1 LKLKRIGYGLIIAA
15 LLILPAARSFAG
27 GEKETPKKPGAVE
40 TYRSGHGFSI
50 SYPKGWQLVTYM
62 EEYQTLKEA
71 EKDAGNYFSIQSY
84 QDDDPR
90 IKSYHYF
97 PADTL
102 KIEAWVYPDY
112 GGTLA
117 ELITQ
122 TKDIT
127 RIDDFTIGGKKA
139 KRVWQK
145 VGEGV
150 DAGDEIYSIYFVD
163 AGKRAIFTCY
173 PVYTSLKDKF
183 EEIVG
188 SFRFEGSQTKIK

>member
-1 LKLKRIGYGLIIAA
+1 MRNLKYGLILGAVFM
-15 LLILPAARSFAG
+15 LPAVLCLAAG
-27 GEKETPKKPGAVE
+27 ENESATKPPRNE
-40 TYRSGHGFSI
+40 TYKSRHGFSI
-50 SYPKGWQLVTYM
+50 EYPGGWELVTYM
-62 EEYQTLKEA
+62 EEYKTLKEA

-84 QDDDPR
+84 KDDDPR
-90 IKSYHYF
+90 IRSYHYF

-102 KIEAWVYPDY
+102 KMEAWVYPDY

-139 KRVWQK
+139 KKVWQK
-145 VGEGV
+145 VSEGM
-150 DAGDEIYSIYFVD
+150 DEGDEIYSIYFVD
-163 AGKRAIFTCY
+163 DGYRAIFTCY
-173 PVYTSLKDKF
+173 PVYSSLTGEF

-188 SFRFEGSQTKIK
+188 SFRFEGGEPKKK

>member
-1 LKLKRIGYGLIIAA
+1 MRNVRTAA
-15 LLILPAARSFAG
+15 LCGALILMIAGSALAAG
-27 GEKETPKKPGAVE
+27 GKESAKDRDPEK
-40 TYRSGHGFSI
+40 TYKSRHGFSI
-50 SYPKGWQLVTYM
+50 EYPEDWVLVTYM
-62 EEYQTLKEA
+62 EEYKTLKEA

-90 IKSYHYF
+90 IRSYHYF

-117 ELITQ
+117 EMITQ

-139 KRVWQK
+139 KKVWQK

-150 DAGDEIYSIYFVD
+150 DEGDEIYSIYFVD

-173 PVYTSLKDKF
+173 PVYSSLTNKF

-188 SFRFEGSQTKIK
+188 SFRFEGSPAKVK

>member
-1 LKLKRIGYGLIIAA
+1 MRNLKYGLIFAVLA
-15 LLILPAARSFAG
+15 LLPAALCPAAG
-27 GEKETPKKPGAVE
+27 EVKSAKKSPAEV
-40 TYRSGHGFSI
+40 TYESGHGFSI
-50 SYPKGWQLVTYM
+50 EYPEGWELVTYM
-62 EEYQTLKEA
+62 EEYKTLKEA

-84 QDDDPR
+84 KDDDPR
-90 IKSYHYF
+90 IRSYHYF

-102 KIEAWVYPDY
+102 KIEAWVFSDY

-139 KRVWQK
+139 KKVWQK
-145 VGEGV
+145 VGEGA
-150 DAGDEIYSIYFVD
+150 DEGDEIYSIYFVD

-173 PVYTSLKDKF
+173 PVYSSLTAKF

-188 SFRFEGSQTKIK
+188 SFRFTGTPAKKK

>member
-1 LKLKRIGYGLIIAA
+1 MRNLKYGIIFAA
-15 LLILPAARSFAG
+15 LVLLPAAVCPAAG
-27 GEKETPKKPGAVE
+27 ENESTKKPTPEE
-40 TYRSGHGFSI
+40 TYKSRHGFSI
-50 SYPKGWQLVTYM
+50 EYPEGWELVTYM
-62 EEYQTLKEA
+62 EEYKTLKEA

-84 QDDDPR
+84 KDDDPR
-90 IKSYHYF
+90 IRSYHYF

-102 KIEAWVYPDY
+102 KIEAWVFPDY

-139 KRVWQK
+139 KKVWQK

-150 DAGDEIYSIYFVD
+150 DEGDEIYSIYFVD

-173 PVYTSLKDKF
+173 PVYSRLTAKF

-188 SFRFEGSQTKIK
+188 SFRFAGTPAKKK

>member
-1 LKLKRIGYGLIIAA
+1 MRNLKYRLILGAVI
-15 LLILPAARSFAG
+15 ILPAVLCLAAG
-27 GEKETPKKPGAVE
+27 EDESAKKPPQNE
-40 TYRSGHGFSI
+40 TYKSKHGFSI
-50 SYPKGWQLVTYM
+50 EYPEGWELVTYM
-62 EEYQTLKEA
+62 EEYKTLKEA

-84 QDDDPR
+84 KDDDPR
-90 IKSYHYF
+90 IRSYHYF

-112 GGTLA
+112 GGKLA

-139 KRVWQK
+139 KKVWQK

-150 DAGDEIYSIYFVD
+150 DAGDELYSIYFVD
-163 AGKRAIFTCY
+163 AGKRTIFTCY
-173 PVYTSLKDKF
+173 PVYSSLTNKF

-188 SFRFEGSQTKIK
+188 SFRFTGTPEKKE

>member
-1 LKLKRIGYGLIIAA
+1 MRNLKYGLIFAA
-15 LLILPAARSFAG
+15 LVLLPAALCPAAG
-27 GEKETPKKPGAVE
+27 EDKSARKSAEKETYKS
-40 TYRSGHGFSI
+40 RHGFSI
-50 SYPKGWQLVTYM
+50 EYPEGWGLVTYM
-62 EEYQTLKEA
+62 EEYKTLTEA

-84 QDDDPR
+84 KDDDPR
-90 IKSYHYF
+90 IRSYHYF

-139 KRVWQK
+139 KKVWQK

-173 PVYTSLKDKF
+173 PVYSSLTNKF

-188 SFRFEGSQTKIK
+188 SFRLTGTPAKNK

>member
-1 LKLKRIGYGLIIAA
+1 MGFVLIIAVI
-15 LLILPAARSFAG
+15 LIMPAAWGFAQ
-27 GEKETPKKPGAVE
+27 GEKETPKKPGAEE
-40 TYRSGHGFSI
+40 TYKSRHGFSI
-50 SYPKGWQLVTYM
+50 EYPKGWELVTYM
-62 EEYQTLKEA
+62 EEYDTLKDA

-84 QDDDPR
+84 KDDDPR
-90 IKSYHYF
+90 IQSYHYF

-102 KIEAWVYPDY
+102 KIEARVYPDY

-127 RIDDFTIGGKKA
+127 KIDDFTIGGKKA
-139 KRVWQK
+139 KKVWQK

-163 AGKRAIFTCY
+163 GGKRAIFTCY
-173 PVYTSLKDKF
+173 PVYTSLTSKF

-188 SFRFEGSQTKIK
+188 SFRFEDAPSKN

>member
-1 LKLKRIGYGLIIAA
+1 MRKIIHLFIMAA
-15 LLILPAARSFAG
+15 VLAIPAAVGFAQ
-27 GEKETPKKPGAVE
+27 EKKEPPEKPGAE
-40 TYRSGHGFSI
+40 QTYKSRHGFSI
-50 SYPKGWQLVTYM
+50 DYPKEWKLVTYM
-62 EEYQTLKEA
+62 EEYGTLKEA

-84 QDDDPR
+84 SDDDPR
-90 IKSYHYF
+90 IQSYHYF

-127 RIDDFTIGGKKA
+127 KIDDFSIGGKKA
-139 KRVWQK
+139 KKVWQK

-150 DAGDEIYSIYFVD
+150 DEGDEIYSIYFVD
-163 AGKRAIFTCY
+163 GGKRAIFTCY

-188 SFRFEGSQTKIK
+188 SFRFDDGPSKK

>member
-1 LKLKRIGYGLIIAA
+1 MMNLKFGIIVAA
-15 LLILPAARSFAG
+15 LVLLPAALCPAAG
-27 GEKETPKKPGAVE
+27 GKHSAKKSPPHE

-50 SYPKGWQLVTYM
+50 EYPEGWELVTYM
-62 EEYQTLKEA
+62 EEYKTLEEA

-90 IKSYHYF
+90 INSYHYF

-102 KIEAWVYPDY
+102 KIEAWVFPGY

-127 RIDDFTIGGKKA
+127 KIDDFTIGGKKA
-139 KRVWQK
+139 KKVWQK

-150 DAGDEIYSIYFVD
+150 DEGDEIYSIYFVD
-163 AGKRAIFTCY
+163 AGKKAIFTCY
-173 PVYTSLKDKF
+173 PVYTSLEGKF

-188 SFRFEGSQTKIK
+188 SFRFDQKPRKK

>member
-1 LKLKRIGYGLIIAA
+1 MRNLKYGLIFAVLVIFPAA
-15 LLILPAARSFAG
+15 LCPAA
-27 GEKETPKKPGAVE
+27 GENEGKKKSPANE
-40 TYRSGHGFSI
+40 TYESGHGFSI
-50 SYPKGWQLVTYM
+50 DYPEGWGLVTYM
-62 EEYQTLKEA
+62 EEYKTLKEA

-84 QDDDPR
+84 KDDDPR
-90 IKSYHYF
+90 IRSYHYF

-139 KRVWQK
+139 KKVWQK

-150 DAGDEIYSIYFVD
+150 DAGDELYSIYFVD

-173 PVYTSLKDKF
+173 PVYSSLTAKF

-188 SFRFEGSQTKIK
+188 SFRFAKDAGKKK

>member
-1 LKLKRIGYGLIIAA
+1 MRNILYVLIFAG
-15 LLILPAARSFAG
+15 LLITAAARSFAE
-27 GEKETPKKPGAVE
+27 GEKEPPKKPGAAE
-40 TYRSGHGFSI
+40 TYNSRHVFSI
-50 SYPKGWQLVTYM
+50 EYPRGWQLVTYM

-90 IKSYHYF
+90 IRGYHYF

-127 RIDDFTIGGKKA
+127 RIDDFSIGGKKA
-139 KRVWQK
+139 KKVWQK

-173 PVYTSLKDKF
+173 PVYTSLKNKF

-188 SFRFEGSQTKIK
+188 SFRFDVSASDKK

>member
-1 LKLKRIGYGLIIAA
+1 MRILYVLIIAG
-15 LLILPAARSFAG
+15 LLVMPEARSFAEG
-27 GEKETPKKPGAVE
+27 DKVHPKKPEAME
-40 TYRSGHGFSI
+40 TYKSGHGFSI
-50 SYPKGWQLVTYM
+50 EYPKRWQLVTYM
-62 EEYQTLKEA
+62 EEYQTLREA

-90 IKSYHYF
+90 IRGYHYF

-112 GGTLA
+112 GGSLA

-127 RIDDFTIGGKKA
+127 RIDDFSIGGKKA
-139 KRVWQK
+139 KKVWQK

-150 DAGDEIYSIYFVD
+150 DEGDEIYSIYFVD

-173 PVYTSLKDKF
+173 PVYTSLKNKF

-188 SFRFEGSQTKIK
+188 SFRFDVSASDKK

>member
-1 LKLKRIGYGLIIAA
+1 MRPEHILSVLIITAV
-15 LLILPAARSFAG
+15 ILVTPFSGIAEG
-27 GEKETPKKPGAVE
+27 KKDVPKKTDAVE
-40 TYRSGHGFSI
+40 TYTSGHGFSI
-50 SYPKGWQLVTYM
+50 DYPKGWKLVTYM
-62 EEYQTLKEA
+62 EEYETLEDA

-90 IKSYHYF
+90 IRGYHYF

-139 KRVWQK
+139 KKVWQK

-150 DAGDEIYSIYFVD
+150 DAGDDIYSIYFVD
-163 AGKRAIFTCY
+163 DGKRAIFTCY
-173 PVYTSLKDKF
+173 PIYTSLKDKF

-188 SFRFEGSQTKIK
+188 SFRFEKAGRKK

>member
-1 LKLKRIGYGLIIAA
+1 MRNILYVLIIAG
-15 LLILPAARSFAG
+15 LLIIPGTRSFAG
-27 GEKETPKKPGAVE
+27 GEKEPPKKPEAME
-40 TYRSGHGFSI
+40 TYKSGHGFSI
-50 SYPKGWQLVTYM
+50 EYPKGWQLVTYM
-62 EEYQTLKEA
+62 EEYKTLKEA

-90 IKSYHYF
+90 IRGYHYF

-112 GGTLA
+112 GGSLA

-127 RIDDFTIGGKKA
+127 RIDDFSIGGKKA
-139 KRVWQK
+139 KKVWQK

-173 PVYTSLKDKF
+173 PVYTSLKSKF

-188 SFRFEGSQTKIK
+188 SFRFDESHPDKK

>member
-1 LKLKRIGYGLIIAA
+1 MRDKKSAA
-15 LLILPAARSFAG
+15 ICAVVILMLAGVSLAA
-27 GEKETPKKPGAVE
+27 GEKGTGKKSQPEE
-40 TYRSGHGFSI
+40 TYRSRHGFSI
-50 SYPKGWQLVTYM
+50 DYPEGWQLMTYM
-62 EEYQTLKEA
+62 EEYKTLKEA

-102 KIEAWVYPDY
+102 KIETWVYPDY

-122 TKDIT
+122 TKGIT

-139 KRVWQK
+139 KKVWQR
-145 VGEGV
+145 VDEGV
-150 DAGDEIYSIYFVD
+150 DEGDEIYSIYFVD

-173 PVYTSLKDKF
+173 PIYTSLTGKF

-188 SFRFEGSQTKIK
+188 SFRFEGSPAKKK

>member
-1 LKLKRIGYGLIIAA
+1 MRNIKYVLVFGA
-15 LLILPAARSFAG
+15 LLIMPAVLCSAAHENES
-27 GEKETPKKPGAVE
+27 TKKPPQNE
-40 TYRSGHGFSI
+40 IYKSRHGFSI
-50 SYPKGWQLVTYM
+50 EYPEGWGLVTYM
-62 EEYQTLKEA
+62 EEYETLKEA

-84 QDDDPR
+84 RDDDPR
-90 IKSYHYF
+90 IRSYHYF

-102 KIEAWVYPDY
+102 KIEAWVFPDY

-139 KRVWQK
+139 KKVWQK
-145 VGEGV
+145 VGEGM
-150 DAGDEIYSIYFVD
+150 DEGDEIYSIYFVD
-163 AGKRAIFTCY
+163 DGKRAIFTCY
-173 PVYTSLKDKF
+173 PVYSSLTNKF

-188 SFRFEGSQTKIK
+188 SFRFEWSGAKKK

>member
-1 LKLKRIGYGLIIAA
+1 MRNLKYGLIFAVLVIFPAA
-15 LLILPAARSFAG
+15 LCPAA
-27 GEKETPKKPGAVE
+27 GENESKKKSPANE
-40 TYRSGHGFSI
+40 TYESRHGFSI
-50 SYPKGWQLVTYM
+50 EYPEGWGLVTYM
-62 EEYQTLKEA
+62 EEYKTLKEA

-84 QDDDPR
+84 KDDDPR
-90 IKSYHYF
+90 IRSYHYF

-139 KRVWQK
+139 KKVWQK

-173 PVYTSLKDKF
+173 PVYSSLTNKF

-188 SFRFEGSQTKIK
+188 SFRFTGTPAKKE

>member
-1 LKLKRIGYGLIIAA
+1 MRKILYGLIFAG
-15 LLILPAARSFAG
+15 LLITAAARSFAE
-27 GEKETPKKPGAVE
+27 GEKEPPKKPGAVE
-40 TYRSGHGFSI
+40 TYKSGHGFSI
-50 SYPKGWQLVTYM
+50 EYPKGWQLVTYM
-62 EEYQTLKEA
+62 EEYQTLREA

-90 IKSYHYF
+90 IRGYHYF

-127 RIDDFTIGGKKA
+127 RIDDFSIGGKKA
-139 KRVWQK
+139 KKVWQK

-150 DAGDEIYSIYFVD
+150 DEGDEIYSIYFVD

-173 PVYTSLKDKF
+173 PVYTSLKNKF

-188 SFRFEGSQTKIK
+188 SFRFDVSASDKK

>member
-1 LKLKRIGYGLIIAA
+1 MRNILYVLIFAGLLVI
-15 LLILPAARSFAG
+15 PGTRSFAEG
-27 GEKETPKKPGAVE
+27 DKEPPKKPEAME
-40 TYRSGHGFSI
+40 TYKSGHGFSI
-50 SYPKGWQLVTYM
+50 EYPKGWQLVTYM

-84 QDDDPR
+84 QDDDPHIR
-90 IKSYHYF
+90 GYHYF

-112 GGTLA
+112 GGSLA

-127 RIDDFTIGGKKA
+127 RIDDFSIGGKKA
-139 KRVWQK
+139 KKVWQK

-150 DAGDEIYSIYFVD
+150 DAGDDIYSIYFVD

-173 PVYTSLKDKF
+173 PVYTSLKNKF

-188 SFRFEGSQTKIK
+188 SFRFEESQPGKK

>member
-1 LKLKRIGYGLIIAA
+1 MRNLKYGLIFAA
-15 LLILPAARSFAG
+15 LVLLPAALCPAAG
-27 GEKETPKKPGAVE
+27 EDKSARKSAEKETYKS
-40 TYRSGHGFSI
+40 RHGFSI
-50 SYPKGWQLVTYM
+50 EYPEGWGLVTYM
-62 EEYQTLKEA
+62 EEYKTLTEA

-84 QDDDPR
+84 KDDDPR
-90 IKSYHYF
+90 IRSYHYF

-139 KRVWQK
+139 KKVWQK

-173 PVYTSLKDKF
+173 PVYSSLTGKF

-188 SFRFEGSQTKIK
+188 SFRLTGTPAKNK

>member
-1 LKLKRIGYGLIIAA
+1 MRNLKYGIIFAA
-15 LLILPAARSFAG
+15 LVLLPAAVCPAG
-27 GEKETPKKPGAVE
+27 ENESTKKPTPEE
-40 TYRSGHGFSI
+40 TYKSRHGFSI
-50 SYPKGWQLVTYM
+50 EYPEGWELVTYM
-62 EEYQTLKEA
+62 EEYKTLKEA

-84 QDDDPR
+84 KDDDPR
-90 IKSYHYF
+90 IRSYHYF

-139 KRVWQK
+139 KKVWQK

-150 DAGDEIYSIYFVD
+150 DEGDEIYSIYFVD

-173 PVYTSLKDKF
+173 PVYSSLTNKF

-188 SFRFEGSQTKIK
+188 SFRFTGTPEKKK

>member
-1 LKLKRIGYGLIIAA
+1 MRNILYLLIIAG
-15 LLILPAARSFAG
+15 LLVIPGARSFAE
-27 GEKETPKKPGAVE
+27 GEKEPPNKPEAME
-40 TYRSGHGFSI
+40 TYKSGHGFSI
-50 SYPKGWQLVTYM
+50 EYPKGWLLVTYM

-90 IKSYHYF
+90 IRGYHYF

-112 GGTLA
+112 GGSLA

-127 RIDDFTIGGKKA
+127 RIDDFSIGGKKA
-139 KRVWQK
+139 KKVWQK

-173 PVYTSLKDKF
+173 PVYTSLKNKF

-188 SFRFEGSQTKIK
+188 SFRFDESRPDKK

>member
-1 LKLKRIGYGLIIAA
+1 MRNILYVLIIAG
-15 LLILPAARSFAG
+15 LLIIPGTRSFAG
-27 GEKETPKKPGAVE
+27 GEKEPPKKPEAME
-40 TYRSGHGFSI
+40 TYKSGHGFSI
-50 SYPKGWQLVTYM
+50 EYPKGWQLVTYM
-62 EEYQTLKEA
+62 EEYKTLKEA

-90 IKSYHYF
+90 IRGYHYF

-112 GGTLA
+112 GGSLA

-127 RIDDFTIGGKKA
+127 RIDDFSIGGKKA
-139 KRVWQK
+139 KKVWQK

-173 PVYTSLKDKF
+173 PTYTSLKNKF

-188 SFRFEGSQTKIK
+188 SFRFE

>member
-1 LKLKRIGYGLIIAA
+1 MRNLKYGLIFAA
-15 LLILPAARSFAG
+15 LVLLPAALCPAAG
-27 GEKETPKKPGAVE
+27 EDKSAKKSAEKETYKS
-40 TYRSGHGFSI
+40 RHGFSI
-50 SYPKGWQLVTYM
+50 EYPEGWGLVTYM
-62 EEYQTLKEA
+62 EEYKTLTEA

-84 QDDDPR
+84 KDDDPR
-90 IKSYHYF
+90 IRSYHYF

-139 KRVWQK
+139 KKVWQK

-173 PVYTSLKDKF
+173 PVYSSLTNKF

-188 SFRFEGSQTKIK
+188 SFRFAGVPAKNK

>member
-1 LKLKRIGYGLIIAA
+1 MRNLKYWLLFAA
-15 LLILPAARSFAG
+15 LALVPAALCPAAG
-27 GEKETPKKPGAVE
+27 EDKGSKKSPAEE
-40 TYRSGHGFSI
+40 TYKSRHGFSI
-50 SYPKGWQLVTYM
+50 EYPEGWDLVTYM
-62 EEYQTLKEA
+62 EEYKTLKEA

-84 QDDDPR
+84 KDDDPR
-90 IKSYHYF
+90 IRSYHYF

-102 KIEAWVYPDY
+102 KIEAWVFPDY

-127 RIDDFTIGGKKA
+127 GIDDFTIGGKKA
-139 KRVWQK
+139 KKVWQK

-150 DAGDEIYSIYFVD
+150 DEGDEIYSIYFVD

-173 PVYTSLKDKF
+173 PVYSSLTAEF

-188 SFRFEGSQTKIK
+188 SFRFTGNKAKKK